1 MSKRRNDQEVLSAF
15 EGYDQGVR
23 LLLEETERRAEES
36 RLSPQERKKLA
47 EMRRREE
54 EKKRKAKEK
63 AEAQKANRVFTYLP
77 AELKET
83 IEKIAAKESVS
94 MAQVITFFLFEAVE
108 QYQKNEIGFWG
119 YKRPSESPRYDWILV
134 HPNDSE
140 RMKKIEERKNK
151 NSW

>member
-15 EGYDQGVR
+15 EGFDEGVR
-23 LLLEETERRAEES
+23 LLMEETERRAEES

-94 MAQVITFFLFEAVE
+94 MAQVITFFLLKRWSNIRRTKSVFGATNTLPNRPVTT
-108 QYQKNEIGFWG
+108 GFWCIRTMSKG
-119 YKRPSESPRYDWILV
+119 W
-134 HPNDSE
+134 
-140 RMKKIEERKNK
+140 KN
-151 NSW
+151 

>member
-15 EGYDQGVR
+15 EGFDEGVR
-23 LLLEETERRAEES
+23 LLMEETERRAEES

-47 EMRRREE
+47 EMRRKEE

-108 QYQKNEIGFWG
+108 QYQKNQIGFWG
-119 YKRPSESPRYDWILV
+119 YKHPSESPRYDWILV
-134 HPNDSE
+134 HPNDVE
-140 RMKKIEERKNK
+140 RMEKIESRKNK